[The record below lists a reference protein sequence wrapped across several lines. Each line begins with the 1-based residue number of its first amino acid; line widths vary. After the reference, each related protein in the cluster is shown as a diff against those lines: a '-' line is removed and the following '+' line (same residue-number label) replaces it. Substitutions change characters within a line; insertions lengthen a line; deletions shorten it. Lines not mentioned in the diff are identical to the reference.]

1 MKYLRI
7 PFLLLLVSAVWI
19 GKADSDTPAPI
30 PSNHQKYISKDLEET
45 AWVDSTLNLMSDDQ
59 KIGQLFMIP
68 VDGKE
73 NAEQDKTVRNL
84 IEKYSVGGLIFMK
97 GEPVIQVSQVN
108 RYQQV
113 SRIPLMVAQDAE
125 WGVNM
130 RLENTLKFPKNMTL
144 GAIQNDSLLYQ
155 MGAIMAQHCRRVG
168 VEVNFAPVVDINNNA
183 ANPVIND
190 RSFGENKYNVARKGM
205 MISKGMSD
213 NQVIPCAKHFPGH
226 GDTGTDSHLDLPMI
240 PHSRAR
246 MDTME
251 LYPFMRLRDAGI
263 PAMMVAHLSVPS
275 LDATSNLPST
285 LSSKIVQG
293 VLRDEMHYEGLIFT
307 DAMNMK
313 GVLKYYPTGDAEL
326 RAFKAGVDILL
337 MSTDAPKAIS
347 TIKNAL
353 ATGDITKTQLEEKV
367 RRILQSKYRLGLTKV
382 PYSSPYNLF
391 DDLNG
396 ESAKFLKKK
405 LYEAAVTLAKN
416 DNNFVPL
423 RNLESLNIAYLQVGG
438 TSANVFGR
446 TLQKY
451 ANVRTFYLKSDFSAA
466 EMSATLVSLKS
477 YNTIIIGNFGMNKKP
492 SDNFGINLNTASLSR
507 TLTQQG
513 KNTILAIFG
522 SPYAL
527 KNFGSETSVLVGYED
542 EPDAQQAVASAI
554 FGGLIVDG
562 KLPVTASPQFKEG
575 QGFVIPEIIRFGL
588 SLPEEQGMRSASL
601 NKIDSIVNSYI
612 RMRAIPG
619 AAVAVMKGKHIVY
632 EKGFGKMDY
641 GVASDSID
649 PLNAMYDIASMTKI
663 TATIA
668 SSMRLYE
675 QGILNLDGT
684 VGQYIPEFQ
693 GTNKSSITVRELMQH
708 TAGLKAWIPFY
719 KETFADKGQ
728 TQLRKDIYSNTYST
742 DYNIEVAPQLYMNQN
757 YVETMWNEIKYSEMG
772 TRGKMVYSDLSMII
786 LARIIQNLTGSS
798 VEDYAC
804 DNFYTSMGMNSTMFN
819 PGKKGYAYRCVPTE
833 LDDNWRHC
841 VVQGYVHDY
850 AAAMFGGVSG
860 HAGLFSNVYDLCK
873 MYGMVKN
880 GGTYGGRYYFS
891 PETVGYFTRKQIA
904 GSRRGLGWDKPN
916 SDPDKPDPAS
926 PKASDDTYGH
936 TGFTG
941 TCVWVDPKYDIVFI
955 FLANRT
961 YPDQNNKMFNKR
973 AVRKIVMDKVYESM
987 GIK

>member
-1 MKYLRI
+1 
-7 PFLLLLVSAVWI
+7 
-19 GKADSDTPAPI
+19 
-30 PSNHQKYISKDLEET
+30 
-45 AWVDSTLNLMSDDQ
+45 
-59 KIGQLFMIP
+59 
-68 VDGKE
+68 
-73 NAEQDKTVRNL
+73 
-84 IEKYSVGGLIFMK
+84 
-97 GEPVIQVSQVN
+97 
-108 RYQQV
+108 
-113 SRIPLMVAQDAE
+113 
-125 WGVNM
+125 
-130 RLENTLKFPKNMTL
+130 
-144 GAIQNDSLLYQ
+144 
-155 MGAIMAQHCRRVG
+155 
-168 VEVNFAPVVDINNNA
+168 
-183 ANPVIND
+183 
-190 RSFGENKYNVARKGM
+190 
-205 MISKGMSD
+205 
-213 NQVIPCAKHFPGH
+213 
-226 GDTGTDSHLDLPMI
+226 
-240 PHSRAR
+240 
-246 MDTME
+246 ME

-275 LDATSNLPST
+275 LDATANLPST
-285 LSSKIVQG
+285 LSPKIVQG
-293 VLRDEMHYEGLIFT
+293 ILRDEMHYEGLIFT

-313 GVLKYYPTGDAEL
+313 GVLKYYPVGDAEL
-326 RAFKAGVDILL
+326 RAFKAGVDVLL
-337 MSTDAPKAIS
+337 MSTDVAKAVS

-353 ATGDITKTQLEEKV
+353 TSGEITKAQLEEKV
-367 RRILQSKYRLGLTKV
+367 RRILQSKYRLGLKSA
-382 PYSSPYNLF
+382 PYASPYNLWE
-391 DDLNG
+391 DLNG

-423 RNLESLNIAYLQVGG
+423 RNLEAMNIAYLQIGG
-438 TSANVFGR
+438 SSGNTFER

-451 ANVRTFYLKSDFSAA
+451 ANVRPYYLKSSFTAADMSAA
-466 EMSATLVSLKS
+466 LASLKS
-477 YNTIIIGNFGMNKKP
+477 YNTVIIGVFGLSKKI
-492 SDNFGINLNTASLSR
+492 SDNFGINANTASLSR
-507 TLTQQG
+507 ALTQQG
-513 KNTILAIFG
+513 KNTVLSIFG

-527 KNFGSETSVLVGYED
+527 KNFGTETAVLMGYEED
-542 EPDAQQAVASAI
+542 ADAQQAVASAI
-554 FGGLIVDG
+554 FGGLVVDG

-588 SLPEEQGMRSASL
+588 SLPEEQGMKSASL

-675 QGILNLDGT
+675 QGILNLDAT
-684 VGQYIPEFQ
+684 VGEYIPEFQ

-708 TAGLKAWIPFY
+708 TSGLKAWIPFY
-719 KETFADKGQ
+719 KETFADKSQ
-728 TQLRKDIYSNTYST
+728 TLLRKDIYSNTYST
-742 DYNIEVAPQLYMNQN
+742 DYNIEVAPQLYMNQQ
-757 YVETMWNEIKYSEMG
+757 YLETMWNEIKYSEMG
-772 TRGKMVYSDLSMII
+772 TRGRMVYSDLSMII
-786 LARIIQNLTGSS
+786 LARIIQNITGSNI
-798 VEDYAC
+798 EDYAC
-804 DNFYTSMGMNSTMFN
+804 DNFYSSMGMNSTMFN
-819 PGKKGYAYRCVPTE
+819 PGKKGYSYRCVPTE
-833 LDDNWRHC
+833 VDDNWRHC

-850 AAAMFGGVSG
+850 ASAMFGGVAG

-891 PETVGYFTRKQIA
+891 PETVNYFKRKQIA

-961 YPDQNNKMFNKR
+961 YPDQNNKLFNKR